1 MTSDDVIIHELT
13 EMDNM
18 VWFVVCIIG
27 FVDEIFCDVMLT
39 LIGLLTCRTVFKSAT
54 AAVLSI

>member
-1 MTSDDVIIHELT
+1 MVSDDVIIRKRT

-18 VWFVVCIIG
+18 VWFVVCIID

-39 LIGLLTCRTVFKSAT
+39 LTGLLTCKTVFESAT
-54 AAVLSI
+54 AAVPSI

>member
-1 MTSDDVIIHELT
+1 MASDDVIIHERT

-18 VWFVVCIIG
+18 VCFVVCIID

-39 LIGLLTCRTVFKSAT
+39 LTGLLTCRTVFESAT